1 MKTIDLLIDVEYE
14 EGSINRDVDEASKK
28 IIRLLDEKI
37 IEENWYM
44 VMARNQ
50 NILNEINKIKVIW
63 EKTIKKIEYKS
74 DRISVREER
83 RKNIREKEK
92 IIYDEVEKRV
102 FNRLVEVSQNIIIS
116 DKKITEETI
125 NDRYRKQLAI
135 DIEEILKL
143 KNVEI
148 NEVMSK
154 LNEQGKKQRA
164 EVSEEYMSRITKN
177 VCKIII
183 ERIIK
188 CNWYYGLIRKWGRI
202 KRIGSSICRPNEN
215 NDHMNKREKINMMF

>member
-1 MKTIDLLIDVEYE
+1 MAILDFNKAIQKNIKTIDLLIDVEYE
-14 EGSINRDVDEASKK
+14 EGSSNMGVDETSKK
-28 IIRLLDEKI
+28 IIRLLDEEI
-37 IEENWYM
+37 IEENWYI

-102 FNRLVEVSQNIIIS
+102 FNRLVEVSKNIIIS

-143 KNVEI
+143 KNKEI
-148 NEVMSK
+148 NK
-154 LNEQGKKQRA
+154 LK
-164 EVSEEYMSRITKN
+164 
-177 VCKIII
+177 
-183 ERIIK
+183 
-188 CNWYYGLIRKWGRI
+188 
-202 KRIGSSICRPNEN
+202 
-215 NDHMNKREKINMMF
+215 